1 MSRARSFLALLLA
14 TSTALGGCDATR
26 KADHDILLNS
36 GRADELR
43 RQSER
48 PMPAADSSP
57 VRVRDVAYVGAK
69 VSALDYGDPLPSRF
83 ETPNG
88 ITLKRAAPLRLT
100 QIAAALTE
108 ATKIP
113 FVVAPEEFTGAG
125 AAGPAAGVQN
135 GAGAAAGPAPG
146 AVGAAYNSA
155 DLAPA
160 LAALSGP
167 GSPGA
172 PLGAAGPLI
181 RFTEATPF
189 EMKVDYSGRLS
200 EFLDLVATHFNQSWQ
215 HKNGR
220 IVFSKLITRTFELPA
235 LPGAQEL
242 EFNLT
247 SGNGQTSSGGAGG
260 QQTKGQLDQKAS
272 ISSAV
277 DLWKEIKETLGTIVG
292 PSGRFEISPATGTLT
307 VTATPNVVQRVQE
320 YADVMRK
327 RMNGQVA
334 LSIQVLNVSL
344 EDADS
349 FDNNVAALFLGSNK
363 GAFALGRR
371 SPGFNASDPRSST
384 IGNLNSATPSLGYA
398 ILDPTSPFANTQ
410 GAISAL
416 AERGNVSVVTSASL
430 TTVNGSPVPLQ
441 VVNKRNFVKNVTN
454 TQGTGL
460 STGVASTT
468 IQTDTVSTGFNLQM
482 VPRIMQ
488 DGNVLLQY
496 GMNISELVGR
506 EDGFDTF
513 TVNGST
519 VQLPNVNQRNFVQQS
534 IVPNR
539 STLVLAGFETARS
552 TSSQQGV
559 GDPRNW
565 LLSGGRTSKNRRE
578 VVVILIT
585 PTLLDV
591 GKATSQAN
599 ALR

>member
-125 AAGPAAGVQN
+125 AAAPAAGVQN
-135 GAGAAAGPAPG
+135 GSGAAAGPAPG
-146 AVGAAYNSA
+146 VVGAAYNSA

-181 RFTEATPF
+181 RFTEAAPF
-189 EMKVDYSGRLS
+189 EMKVDYTGRLS

-247 SGNGQTSSGGAGG
+247 SGNGQTSGGGAGG
-260 QQTKGQLDQKAS
+260 QQTKGTLDQKAS
-272 ISSAV
+272 INSAV

-371 SPGFNASDPRSST
+371 SPGFNASDPRAST
-384 IGNLNSATPSLGYA
+384 IGNLNSTTPSLGYA

-416 AERGNVSVVTSASL
+416 SERGNVSVVTSASL

-565 LLSGGRTSKNRRE
+565 LLSGGRTAKNRRE